1 MQTKTLIKIAIKSIL
16 GKKLRSFLT
25 IGGVILGIGAIV
37 FLVSLGYG
45 LQNLLVERIT
55 GLDALR
61 IIDVTTVKSQIIRI
75 NDEAKQRFLSFEP
88 VEQVELQV
96 NLPGRIRFGG
106 SSTDVVVFGATKEY
120 LDMSSVKADV
130 GSVYENNQDSIIV
143 NTSVLNLVGVDP
155 KDYEQTLGKTATIEL
170 VLLSE
175 LVNADTTTQVN
186 SEDSQTVTKELP
198 IVGIIDDNETPY
210 IYIPLS
216 LLTGENVV
224 NFSQAKVKVDNQAN
238 LETIR
243 NNIESLG
250 FNTSSAADTVQQIDQ
265 IFTIFRFVLGGF
277 GAIGLIVAALGM
289 FNTLT
294 VSLLERT
301 REIGLMK
308 ALGAK
313 RKDIFLLFL
322 VEALLISGVGGVLGI
337 GFGYLLGESGNFLL
351 NQLASVTG
359 NQSVDIFYTPVV
371 FMVIIFVFS
380 LTVGFLTGLFPS
392 QRAGKLNPL
401 DALRYE

>member
-1 MQTKTLIKIAIKSIL
+1 M

-45 LQNLLVERIT
+45 LQELLVERIT

-61 IIDVTTVKSQIIRI
+61 IIDVTTVKSQIIRL

-120 LDMSSVKADV
+120 LQMASVKSDV
-130 GSVYENNQDSIIV
+130 GNVYENNQDAIIV

-155 KDYEQTLGKTATIEL
+155 QAYEQTLGKDASIEL
-170 VLLSE
+170 VLLTE
-175 LVNADTTTQVN
+175 LLNNDTTAQDGGEEST
-186 SEDSQTVTKELP
+186 SVTKELP

-210 IYIPLS
+210 VYIPLS
-216 LLTGENVV
+216 LLRSENVV
-224 NFSQAKVKVDNQAN
+224 NFSQAKVKVKNQAE
-238 LETIR
+238 LEAIR

-265 IFTIFRFVLGGF
+265 IFTIFRVVLAGF

-322 VEALLISGVGGVLGI
+322 VEALLISGIGGLLGI
-337 GFGYLLGESGNFLL
+337 GFGYLLGEGGNFML
-351 NQLASVTG
+351 NQLAQATG
-359 NQSVDIFYTPVV
+359 NDPVDIFYTPVV

-380 LTVGFLTGLFPS
+380 LSVGFLTGLFPS